1 MRAWVKSSF
10 LLLFLCFAGCQRVVN
25 AGDLSLYSYLV
36 GSTLNSQENKF
47 ELYILKVGDGVESG
61 LEANGDEFRVN
72 GKELKILSGS
82 LHYFR

>member
-1 MRAWVKSSF
+1 MRGVKSSF
-10 LLLFLCFAGCQRVVN
+10 LILSLCFAGCQRVVN

-36 GSTLNSQENKF
+36 GFCLLPRKTF
-47 ELYILKVGDGVESG
+47 ESYILKVGDGVESG